1 MTYEKQLLDYLEKFD
16 GEKFD
21 SQEIKE
27 AYEFFNLIIS
37 QIEIDSALKY
47 SDANDR
53 KTFQHY
59 SLQLAFESFFVRVL
73 MNKKLVRNNANYIIS
88 QINNML

>member
-53 KTFQHY
+53 KTFQYY

-73 MNKKLVRNNANYIIS
+73 MNKKLIRNNAKYIIS
-88 QINNML
+88 QINNIL

>member
-53 KTFQHY
+53 KTFQYY

-73 MNKKLVRNNANYIIS
+73 MNKKLVRNNAKYIIS
-88 QINNML
+88 QINNIL